1 MSECLHHE
9 QHTVHRSL
17 TAESCFSFATGAKM
31 GAKGYTLLENE
42 CKNGNDRECGV
53 RASGAHSAVR
63 DRWLV
68 GWQADESLVTVVL
81 RSVHIDLR
89 CCERKEKKADDD
101 NSLRRAQETS
111 VIVIMCCAS

>member
-1 MSECLHHE
+1 
-9 QHTVHRSL
+9 
-17 TAESCFSFATGAKM
+17 M

-63 DRWLV
+63 E
-68 GWQADESLVTVVL
+68 WQADESLVTVVV

-89 CCERKEKKADDD
+89 CCERKEKKAADD

-111 VIVIMCCAS
+111 VIVIM